1 MESFDII
8 WVIIV
13 IIFGIFKFIKRA
25 SADESSQETEEA
37 QETETQPEQEDGP
50 GAPVFAYYYTHE
62 GQKKVNPVKSA
73 KASGRELTEY
83 EIYSEQQRLDKLWC
97 AELER
102 LEQEAMEA
110 REEVYASVEPVETP
124 DMDEI
129 KACARRGAADHI
141 MASVRRDGAGQIDDE
156 PERPFW
162 DTEPVQDTRNSDR
175 EYQLEQL
182 ERWLEAGLIDK
193 KEYKR
198 RKREL

>member
-25 SADESSQETEEA
+25 SVDNSSGETEEA
-37 QETETQPEQEDGP
+37 QETEILSEQEDGP

-62 GQKKVNPVKSA
+62 GQKKVDSVKSA

-83 EIYSEQQRLDKLWC
+83 EIFSEQQRLDKLWC
-97 AELER
+97 EELDR
-102 LEQEAMEA
+102 QEQEAMEA
-110 REEVYASVEPVETP
+110 REQVFAAAEPLETP
-124 DMDEI
+124 NMEEI
-129 KACARRGAADHI
+129 MACARRGGAEHI
-141 MASVRRDGAGQIDDE
+141 EAETLSSGSS
-156 PERPFW
+156 
-162 DTEPVQDTRNSDR
+162 SDR

-193 KEYKR
+193 AEYKK

>member
-62 GQKKVNPVKSA
+62 GQKKVDSVKSA

-83 EIYSEQQRLDKLWC
+83 EIFSEQQRLDKLWC
-97 AELER
+97 EELER

-110 REEVYASVEPVETP
+110 REEIYAAAEPVETP
-124 DMDEI
+124 NMEEI
-129 KACARRGAADHI
+129 MACARRGAAEHI
-141 MASVRRDGAGQIDDE
+141 EAEA
-156 PERPFW
+156 PLW
-162 DTEPVQDTRNSDR
+162 DAEPVQSTRNSDR
-175 EYQLEQL
+175 EYQLQQL
-182 ERWLEAGLIDK
+182 DRWLDAGLIDK
-193 KEYKR
+193 KEYRK

>member
-25 SADESSQETEEA
+25 SADESSQETEDV

-62 GQKKVNPVKSA
+62 GQKKVDSVKSA

-83 EIYSEQQRLDKLWC
+83 EIFSEQQRLDKLWC

-110 REEVYASVEPVETP
+110 REEVYAAVEPMETP
-124 DMDEI
+124 NMDEI
-129 KACARRGAADHI
+129 KACARRG
-141 MASVRRDGAGQIDDE
+141 GAGHIDGE

-182 ERWLEAGLIDK
+182 ERWLDAGLIDK